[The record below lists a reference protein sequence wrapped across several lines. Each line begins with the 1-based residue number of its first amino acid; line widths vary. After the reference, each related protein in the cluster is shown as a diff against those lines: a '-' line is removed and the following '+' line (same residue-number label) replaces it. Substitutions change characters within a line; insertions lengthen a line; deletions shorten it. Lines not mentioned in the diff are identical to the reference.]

1 MEKERVSVN
10 EAAEILGMAPHMV
23 RFRMKRG
30 TLPIGKAIPPGG
42 VLCRAGRQSRLKRTG
57 QADGSS
63 GFTGP
68 C

>member
-30 TLPIGKAIPPGG
+30 TLPIGKAIPPEKNGTSRWEFR
-42 VLCRAGRQSRLKRTG
+42 VYRALLNKEIGR
-57 QADGSS
+57 
-63 GFTGP
+63 
-68 C
+68 